1 MLKNPLLKEAQA
13 KIEAGVQDR
22 DAFSRIVQ
30 AGQKVM
36 YDQATFAELAKGLKD
51 AQDPVTEI
59 AEGMIGI
66 LGILYKQS
74 RKTMPIPPMV
84 LAGMALLLDALDF
97 AERAGLVKIGKA
109 DNYEKRINS
118 ISTACPYDIKLIGL
132 VESEDCHSLERR
144 FHRKYN
150 AYRIRGEWFDIPE
163 SEKKLIAKKYNP
175 DSLSGESSS
184 PMTLFNI
191 EEFTE

>member
-51 AQDPVTEI
+51 AKDPVTEI

-109 DNYEKRINS
+109 ELNKATTHYLNSLLPKFGLTPEKMDGMLGQLVG
-118 ISTACPYDIKLIGL
+118 TIK
-132 VESEDCHSLERR
+132 
-144 FHRKYN
+144 YP
-150 AYRIRGEWFDIPE
+150 A
-163 SEKKLIAKKYNP
+163 KLAQIQ
-175 DSLSGESSS
+175 GGQ
-184 PMTLFNI
+184 
-191 EEFTE
+191 